1 MCSCFSTEFERWR
14 DISFLKNENEINEK
28 VRKNFPEETALIKL
42 MMKNDYNE
50 RPSAVDI
57 LKNKL
62 FVNLGKKLGY

>member
-50 RPSAVDI
+50 RPSAAEI
-57 LKNKL
+57 LNDNL
-62 FVNLGKKLGY
+62 FVKLGKKLGY